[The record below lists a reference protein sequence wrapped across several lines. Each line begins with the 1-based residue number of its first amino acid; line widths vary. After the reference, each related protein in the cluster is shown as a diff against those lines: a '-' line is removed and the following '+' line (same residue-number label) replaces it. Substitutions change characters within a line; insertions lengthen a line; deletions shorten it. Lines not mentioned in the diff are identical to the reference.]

1 MVRKSVLILSAIALI
16 GTAAAAPA
24 ADSPNKSNKSDPNRM
39 ICRTISNS
47 GDKLRRERACHTA
60 AEWRE
65 LRRQTQEAIEHI
77 QNSRAANGG

>member
-1 MVRKSVLILSAIALI
+1 MILKTVLILCAGALVA
-16 GTAAAAPA
+16 TAVAA
-24 ADSPNKSNKSDPNRM
+24 ADSPNATSKDDPTRM
-39 ICRTISNS
+39 ICRTISDT

-65 LRRQTQEAIEHI
+65 LRRQTREAIEHI

>member
-1 MVRKSVLILSAIALI
+1 MVRKSVLILSAFALI
-16 GTAAAAPA
+16 GTAVAA
-24 ADSPNKSNKSDPNRM
+24 ADSPNKSNKADPNRM
-39 ICRTISNS
+39 ICRTMSNS